1 MVLRLQ
7 GWDSPFATRLY
18 KAAIAV
24 VLILLTA
31 SVGAQ
36 HFGGRAGWCAAGVLV
51 SSIALPLA
59 VRSGDGTQLLGT
71 LLAWIGCGGFAD
83 ALFGRPSGRA
93 LRLVVAYASLAAA
106 MLVAGPLSA
115 LWPVLGLALY
125 LALARTPDGWG
136 RSLSWLGLAVVIVV
150 VLPWYAA
157 MGRQDP
163 GFLARAWAFPYAAE
177 TRGTWY
183 AGFVLPFAYL
193 AVGAFPWSAL
203 LPSAALHAATWWRFA
218 RRRRAAEAAAGLEQR
233 ASDPIAREQREE
245 TAAHYFI
252 AALLAA
258 MLPIAVYPGPPLPAI
273 LPALPAIALL
283 CGRMLDHLF
292 EDPRRLNDSLG
303 YAARM
308 LWVLGSVAL
317 ILMVL
322 LSPRIPEASHA
333 LRLLGSAVFLV
344 SWGPFLA
351 RLIGRPRVAALLFAT
366 PVVVGTPIVTLRL
379 LPAMED
385 YLNTRSVAVAFDR
398 ASPPHAPVLA
408 DPPPPSLRLYSGR
421 PLLVR
426 DLGADAPDTYASDGR
441 RYFAFRP
448 GRESEAARRIGRPLQ
463 ILLRTPTLVLARG
476 GRRAEVATPLPPCLP
491 GPREYHA
498 PLIVV
503 PRRNTPVIRK
513 IVLVLFVLVVLAFGA
528 AAAYVA
534 SRQNLKF
541 EAPYPPFTAS
551 TDSAVVERGRYVVR
565 DVVGCASR
573 HGDPTQR
580 AALAEGADVPL
591 SGGFVWDIP
600 PGKIYSANITSD
612 PATGIGAIPDAYR
625 TLAPPR
631 RRARRPRASPCRSRA
646 VPTRTRSP

>member
-1 MVLRLQ
+1 MRFAPWVLVALCGIVLFAGLGRPGYIDQREARDAEVAREMVERRDPFTPTLGGTPHVEKPSFAYLPEMVLRLQ

-36 HFGGRAGWCAAGVLV
+36 HFGARAGWCAAGVLV
-51 SSIALPLA
+51 SSIAVPLA
-59 VRSGDGTQLLGT
+59 VRSDGTQLLGT

-125 LALARTPDGWG
+125 LTLARTTDGWR
-136 RSLSWLGLAVVIVV
+136 RSVSWLGLAVVIVV

-163 GFLARAWAFPYAAE
+163 GFLGRAWAFPYAAE
-177 TRGTWY
+177 IRRTWY

-218 RRRRAAEAAAGLEQR
+218 RRRRAAEAAAGMEQR
-233 ASDPIAREQREE
+233 ANDPIAREQREE
-245 TAAHYFI
+245 TAAHFFI

-258 MLPIAVYPGPPLPAI
+258 MVPIAVYPGPPLPAI

-308 LWVLGSVAL
+308 LWVLGSVAA

-322 LSPRIPEASHA
+322 VSPRIPEASHA

-344 SWGPFLA
+344 SWGPFMA
-351 RLIGRPRVAALLFAT
+351 RLIGRPRVAALLFAA

-385 YLNTRSVAVAFDR
+385 YLNARSVAVAFDR
-398 ASPPHAPVLA
+398 ASPPHAPLVLA
-408 DPPPPSLRLYSGR
+408 DPPPPSLRLYSNR

-426 DLGADAPDTYASDGR
+426 NLGADAPDTHASDGR

-448 GRESEAARRIGRPLQ
+448 GREGEAARTIGRPLQ
-463 ILLRTPTLVLARG
+463 ILLRTPTLVLARVD
-476 GRRAEVATPLPPCLP
+476 AATP
-491 GPREYHA
+491 
-498 PLIVV
+498 
-503 PRRNTPVIRK
+503 
-513 IVLVLFVLVVLAFGA
+513 
-528 AAAYVA
+528 
-534 SRQNLKF
+534 
-541 EAPYPPFTAS
+541 
-551 TDSAVVERGRYVVR
+551 
-565 DVVGCASR
+565 
-573 HGDPTQR
+573 
-580 AALAEGADVPL
+580 
-591 SGGFVWDIP
+591 
-600 PGKIYSANITSD
+600 
-612 PATGIGAIPDAYR
+612 
-625 TLAPPR
+625 
-631 RRARRPRASPCRSRA
+631 
-646 VPTRTRSP
+646 